1 MKSHF
6 TYLETFKNLKNLRFE
21 RERYARL
28 LDQERGNDSP
38 SPLILFAYIYIYIYY
53 IYAAIFE
60 VYVYIFT
67 IKPYDKTT

>member
-38 SPLILFAYIYIYIYY
+38 SPLILFAYIYIYY